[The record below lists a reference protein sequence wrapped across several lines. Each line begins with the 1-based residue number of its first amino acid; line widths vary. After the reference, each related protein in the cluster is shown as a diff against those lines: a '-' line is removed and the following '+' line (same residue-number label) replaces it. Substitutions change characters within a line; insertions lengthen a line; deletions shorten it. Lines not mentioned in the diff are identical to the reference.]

1 MNSDTPS
8 KPSSIKPMKLS
19 GIKQNPTNPR
29 IIKDDKFQK
38 LVTSIKEFPEML
50 EARPIVVNP
59 DMIVLGGNMRLKAA
73 KAAGLTEAPVYVATW
88 EESKAKEFIVKDNV
102 GFGEWDWDILANEWD
117 AAELDEW
124 GLDVWQPEEEEKEG
138 LTDPDEVPEAPE
150 EPKTKLGDLYILGDH
165 RLLCGDST
173 KAEDVEKLM
182 NGEKADMVFTSPPYN
197 GETQVGFHKSKMKT
211 TNLYLDNQT
220 DDKTS
225 SEYIQFNR
233 DVFERIKEIASSE
246 MVILYNINY
255 NRNSP
260 DLFLDVIGEG
270 RDLFSLVETIVW
282 EKSMAISLAGDN
294 LTRIVEFIFVLYNG
308 EDKPKIN
315 KTHSNE
321 CIKNLW
327 KISNVGANNEIHKA
341 CFPVSLAEEGIR
353 VYGKQNGILY
363 EPFLGS
369 GSTLIAAEKTNRKC
383 YGMELDPKYCD
394 VIVKR
399 WEDFTGKKAE
409 LWKQ

>member
-138 LTDPDEVPEAPE
+138 LTEADEVPEAPE

-182 NGEKADMVFTSPPYN
+182 NGEQADLCLTDPPY
-197 GETQVGFHKSKMKT
+197 GLGDT
-211 TNLYLDNQT
+211 TSVKNNYDTYQDTKENL
-220 DDKTS
+220 S
-225 SEYIQFNR
+225 SLIH
-233 DVFERIKEIASSE
+233 
-246 MVILYNINY
+246 
-255 NRNSP
+255 
-260 DLFLDVIGEG
+260 LFLPLAQENSNITVITPGNGNAYKYPTPTWTMAWFTPAGVG
-270 RDLFSLVETIVW
+270 RGPWGFCCWQPILCYGKDPKLAKRKGAHPDAIVHTESAEKFGHPCSKPINFW
-282 EKSMAISLAGDN
+282 TWLMERTSEKSQLIYD
-294 LTRIVEFIFVLYNG
+294 
-308 EDKPKIN
+308 
-315 KTHSNE
+315 
-321 CIKNLW
+321 
-327 KISNVGANNEIHKA
+327 
-341 CFPVSLAEEGIR
+341 
-353 VYGKQNGILY
+353 
-363 EPFLGS
+363 PFSGS
-369 GSTLIAAEKTNRKC
+369 GTTHIAAEKTNRKC

-409 LWKQ
+409 LWKP

>member
-1 MNSDTPS
+1 
-8 KPSSIKPMKLS
+8 MKLS
-19 GIKQNPTNPR
+19 TLKANPTNPR
-29 IIKDDKFQK
+29 IIKDEKFQK
-38 LVTSIKEFPEML
+38 LVKSIEEFPEML

-59 DMIVLGGNMRLKAA
+59 EMVVIGGNMRFKAC
-73 KAAGLTEAPVYVATW
+73 KAAGLKEAPVYMATW
-88 EESKAKEFIVKDNV
+88 GETKDREFIIKDNV
-102 GFGEWDWDILANEWD
+102 SSGENDFDILANEWD
-117 AAELDEW
+117 AEELNEW
-124 GLDVWQPEEEEKEG
+124 GLDVWTGEPEETEG
-138 LTDPDEVPEAPE
+138 LTDPDDVPEVPEEA
-150 EPKTKLGDLYILGDH
+150 KTKLGDLYILGEH
-165 RLLCGDST
+165 RVLCGDST

-182 NGEKADMVFTSPPYN
+182 NGEKVDMVFTSPPYN
-197 GETQVGFHKSKMKT
+197 GETQVGFKQNKKGGMKT

-233 DVFERIKEIASSE
+233 DIFERIKEIASGE

-270 RDLFSLVETIVW
+270 RDLFNLVETIVW

-315 KTHSNE
+315 KTHTNE

>member
-1 MNSDTPS
+1 
-8 KPSSIKPMKLS
+8 MKLS
-19 GIKQNPTNPR
+19 TLKANPTNPR

-117 AAELDEW
+117 AAELDDW
-124 GLDVWQPEEEEKEG
+124 GLDVWQPEEEETEG

-173 KAEDVEKLM
+173 KAEEVEKLM
-182 NGEKADMVFTSPPYN
+182 NGEKADLCLTDPPYGLGDTISDKNNYEKYDDTKENLKQLIEKFLPLARKYCNVCVITPGN
-197 GETQVGFHKSKMKT
+197 GNAYKYPAPLWTMAWFTPAGVGRGPWGFCCWQPILCYGKDPKLAKRKGAHPDAIVHTERSEKLGHPCSKPINFWIWLMER
-211 TNLYLDNQT
+211 
-220 DDKTS
+220 TS
-225 SEYIQFNR
+225 E
-233 DVFERIKEIASSE
+233 KA
-246 MVILYNINY
+246 
-255 NRNSP
+255 
-260 DLFLDVIGEG
+260 
-270 RDLFSLVETIVW
+270 ETIY
-282 EKSMAISLAGDN
+282 D
-294 LTRIVEFIFVLYNG
+294 
-308 EDKPKIN
+308 
-315 KTHSNE
+315 
-321 CIKNLW
+321 
-327 KISNVGANNEIHKA
+327 
-341 CFPVSLAEEGIR
+341 
-353 VYGKQNGILY
+353 
-363 EPFLGS
+363 PFLGS
-369 GSTLIAAEKTNRKC
+369 GTTTIAAEKTNRKC

-409 LWKQ
+409 LWKP